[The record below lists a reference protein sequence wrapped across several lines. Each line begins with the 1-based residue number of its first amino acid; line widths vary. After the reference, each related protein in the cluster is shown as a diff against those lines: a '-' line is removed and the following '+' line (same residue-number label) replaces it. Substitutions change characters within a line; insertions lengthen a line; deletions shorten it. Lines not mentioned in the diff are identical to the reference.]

1 MAGTVHHV
9 LARSAARFPS
19 RPFLHIPAAAC
30 SGYHAGPI
38 EISYATLATRVDEL
52 AALYRDAGYG
62 AGQRVALMLA
72 NRPAF
77 FEHWLALNA
86 AGASVVPV
94 NAEQRPA
101 EIAWQLE
108 HSESCLL
115 VSLDDLLPVARQSL
129 ALMPAPPA
137 LSTEGTAAI
146 PRAPHPGSTQEK
158 PGRRSECALLY
169 TSGSTD
175 KPKGCI
181 LSNDYFTRFGEW
193 YAGLGGLCA
202 LRPGEERL
210 ITPLPL
216 SHMNAMAS
224 SAMGMLETGGCI
236 VQLDRFHPSGWWD
249 AVRSSSATVVHYLGV
264 MPAILLG
271 MDSSPHDDFSA
282 QLRFGFGA
290 GINPRHHAPFEARFG
305 FPLIEA
311 WAMTET
317 GCGGCIIANHEPRH
331 VGTSCF
337 GKPTAAVAY
346 RLVDEQGADVTGETP
361 GELLVR
367 ASGPDPRAGF
377 FAGYLKNSEATDEA
391 WAGGWL
397 HTGDVVRAGPDGA
410 LHFVDRR
417 KNVIRRSGEN
427 IAALEVEAALADAPQ
442 IAQLVVTA
450 VDDEIRGEEV
460 MACVVASAG
469 MPRNADTAR
478 AIQQRALDA
487 LVYFKAPGY
496 VVFVDEIPR
505 TASQKPQ
512 RGEIRK
518 LAPGWC
524 ASTACIALRE
534 FKRRPKTSPHG

>member
-1 MAGTVHHV
+1 MAGTVHQV
-9 LARSAARFPS
+9 FARSAARFPS
-19 RPFLHIPAAAC
+19 QPFLHIPAAAC
-30 SGYHAGPI
+30 SGYHAGSI

-115 VSLDDLLPVARQSL
+115 VCLDDLLPVAQQSL
-129 ALMPAPPA
+129 ALMPAPSA

-158 PGRRSECALLY
+158 PGPRSECALLY
-169 TSGSTD
+169 TSGSTG

-181 LSNDYFTRFGEW
+181 LGNDYFTRFGEW

-216 SHMNAMAS
+216 SHMNAMAT

-249 AVRSSSATVVHYLGV
+249 AVRSSGATVVHYLGV

-271 MDSSPHDDFSA
+271 MDSSPRDDFSA

-317 GCGGCIIANHEPRH
+317 GCGGCIIANHQPRH

-337 GKPTAAVAY
+337 GKPTAAVEY
-346 RLVDEQGADVTGETP
+346 LLVDEQGIEVTGETP

-377 FAGYLKNSEATDEA
+377 FAGYLKNPEATDEA

-397 HTGDVVRAGPDGA
+397 RTGDVVRAGPDGA

-469 MPRNADTAR
+469 MPRNAETAR
-478 AIQQRALDA
+478 AIQQRALGA

-496 VVFVDEIPR
+496 VVFLDEIPR

-518 LAPGWC
+518 LAPGWR
-524 ASTACIALRE
+524 ASTACIDLRE
-534 FKRRPKTSPHG
+534 FKRRPKTSPLG

>member
-1 MAGTVHHV
+1 MAGTVHEV
-9 LARSAARFPS
+9 FARSAARFAG
-19 RPFLHIPAAAC
+19 RPFLHIPASSC
-30 SGYHAGPI
+30 SSYHDGAI
-38 EISYATLATRVDEL
+38 EFDYATM
-52 AALYRDAGYG
+52 AARISHRARAYEAAGYG
-62 AGQRVALMLA
+62 AGHRVALALA

-86 AGASVVPV
+86 LGASVVPV

-108 HSESCLL
+108 HSESTLL
-115 VSLDDLLPVARQSL
+115 VCLADYL
-129 ALMPAPPA
+129 ALAHEVLASMPSPPA
-137 LSTEGTAAI
+137 LMREDAESAPAASTRAASVALGA
-146 PRAPHPGSTQEK
+146 RT
-158 PGRRSECALLY
+158 ECALLY
-169 TSGSTD
+169 TSGSTG

-181 LSNDYFTRFGEW
+181 LPNDYFTRFGEW
-193 YAGLGGLCA
+193 YASIGGLCA

-216 SHMNAMAS
+216 SHMNAMAT
-224 SAMGMLETGGCI
+224 SAMGMMETGGCI
-236 VQLDRFHPSGWWD
+236 VQLDRFHPSSWWES
-249 AVRSSSATVVHYLGV
+249 VRSSLATVVHYLGV

-271 MDSSPHDDFSA
+271 MEPGPRDDLSG
-282 QLRFGFGA
+282 QVRFGFGA
-290 GINPRHHAPFEARFG
+290 GVNPRHHAPFEARFG

-331 VGTSCF
+331 VGSSCF
-337 GKPTAAVAY
+337 GKPSAALEF
-346 RLVDEQGADVTGETP
+346 RLVDEQGADVPAGEP

-377 FAGYLKNSEATDEA
+377 FAGYLKNAEATDDA

-397 HTGDVVRAGPDGA
+397 HTGDVVQQGADGSM
-410 LHFVDRR
+410 HFVDRR

-427 IAALEVEAALADAPQ
+427 IAALEVEAALADAPES
-442 IAQLVVTA
+442 AQLVVTA
-450 VDDEIRGEEV
+450 VEDELRGEEV
-460 MACVVASAG
+460 MACVVLRTGVAA
-469 MPRNADTAR
+469 NADTAR
-478 AIQQRALDA
+478 AIQRRAQEH

-496 VVFVDEIPR
+496 VVFVTEIPR

-518 LAPGWC
+518 LAPEWRRSPLC
-524 ASTACIALRE
+524 FDLRE
-534 FKRRPKTSPHG
+534 YKRRARTAEHA

>member
-30 SGYHAGPI
+30 SGYHAGSI

-115 VSLDDLLPVARQSL
+115 VCLDDLLPVAQQSL
-129 ALMPAPPA
+129 ALMTAPPA
-137 LSTEGTAAI
+137 LSTEGNTAI
-146 PRAPHPGSTQEK
+146 PGAPHPARTEEPGSH
-158 PGRRSECALLY
+158 SECALLY
-169 TSGSTD
+169 TSGSTG

-181 LSNDYFTRFGEW
+181 LNNDYFTRFGEW

-216 SHMNAMAS
+216 SHMNAMAT

-236 VQLDRFHPSGWWD
+236 VQLDRFHPSSWWD
-249 AVRSSSATVVHYLGV
+249 AVRSSGATVVHYLGV

-271 MDSSPHDDFSA
+271 MDSSPRDDFSA

-317 GCGGCIIANHEPRH
+317 GCGGCIIANHQPRH

-337 GKPTAAVAY
+337 GKPTAAVEY
-346 RLVDEQGADVTGETP
+346 LLVDEQGIEVTGQTP

-367 ASGPDPRAGF
+367 ASGPDPGAGF

-469 MPRNADTAR
+469 VPRSAETAR

-496 VVFVDEIPR
+496 VVFLDEIPR

-518 LAPGWC
+518 LAPGWR
-524 ASTACIALRE
+524 ASTACIDLRE